1 MNIFTKVRKGYNK
14 VKYRQMCNAKF
25 DSYLI
30 NTEVRMQQKLKL
42 YLDKGVATM
51 QTGDSANGISQ
62 RTL

>member
-1 MNIFTKVRKGYNK
+1 MNVFTKVRKGYNK
-14 VKYRQMCNAKF
+14 VKYRQMYDAKF

-42 YLDKGVATM
+42 YLDEGVATM
-51 QTGDSANGISQ
+51 QTGDSKYRISQ